1 MRLNEVPAMIR
12 LFLPVL
18 LLMGVLAGCRQESE
32 QFDMLIL
39 NATVV
44 DGTGNPWYK
53 ADIGIRG
60 DKIAAIGLLKN
71 ARAQNIVDAAG
82 RVVSPGFIDMLG
94 QSELSLLVDPRGMS
108 KISQGI
114 TTEVTGEG
122 NSAAPVNERIRED
135 LKAWQQRH
143 NIDVNWQDLDG
154 YFRALE
160 ARKTAI
166 NIATFVGATQVRRFV
181 IGLDDRAPTNDELE
195 RMKAL
200 VREAMEQGALG
211 LSTSLIYAPAA
222 FAKTDELIALAKVAS
237 QYGGI
242 YVSHIRDEGERET
255 EALYEAADIARE
267 ATIPVEIWHLKVAGK
282 QNWGS
287 MASIVNMINKQRE
300 AGLDMTADIYP
311 YPASSTRLSSRIPS
325 WAHDG
330 GVQKLLDRLRNP
342 EARKRIR
349 DEILGKAAGADNSF
363 AATGPEGI
371 LIAGVQSAELKKYE
385 GMRLNDIAREWKKHP
400 VDAMLDLVL
409 ADSGRVGAVFFSMD
423 EEDVR
428 MAMAQPW
435 VSFCTDGGQRAV
447 DGPLSEGKPHPR
459 AYGSFP
465 RILGRYVREVKL
477 LTLEEAI
484 RKMTSLAAQRVG
496 LKERG
501 ILKPGFYADIV
512 LFDPKTVIDKA
523 TFEDPHQY
531 SEGIDLVLVNG
542 VPVWKDGIFAGNYPG
557 RGLRGPGYR
566 KR

>member
-1 MRLNEVPAMIR
+1 MVRV
-12 LFLPVL
+12 LFTVFLFIGIL
-18 LLMGVLAGCRQESE
+18 GGCRQNSE
-32 QFDMLIL
+32 QFDVLIL

-60 DKIAAIGLLKN
+60 DRIAAIGLFKN
-71 ARAQNIVDAAG
+71 ARANSVIDAAG
-82 RVVSPGFIDMLG
+82 KVVSPGFIDMLG

-122 NSAAPVNERIRED
+122 NSAAPINDRILED

-143 NIDVNWQDLDG
+143 NVDVHWRDLDG

-160 ARKTAI
+160 ARKPAL
-166 NIATFVGATQVRRFV
+166 NVATFVGATQVRRYV
-181 IGLDDRAPTNDELE
+181 IGLDDRAPTPEELE
-195 RMKAL
+195 QMKAL
-200 VREAMEQGALG
+200 VQTAMEQGALG

-222 FAKTDELIALAKVAS
+222 FAKTDELIELAKIAS
-237 QYGGI
+237 RYGGI
-242 YVSHIRDEGERET
+242 YVSHIRDEGEKET
-255 EALYEAADIARE
+255 EALYEAVDIGRE
-267 ATIPVEIWHLKVAGK
+267 AALPVEIWHLKVAGK

-300 AGLDMTADIYP
+300 AGIDMTANIYP

-330 GVQKLLDRLRNP
+330 GVQKLLDRLRDP
-342 EARKRIR
+342 EVRKRIR
-349 DEILGKAAGADNSF
+349 DEIMGKAAGADNSF

-371 LIAGVQSAELKKYE
+371 LIAGVQSAELKRFE
-385 GMRLNDIAREWKKHP
+385 GIRLNDIAREWKKHP

-423 EEDVR
+423 EQDVR

-465 RILGRYVREVKL
+465 RILGRYVREVNL

-484 RKMTSLAAQRVG
+484 RKMTSLPAQRVG

-512 LFDPKTVIDKA
+512 MFDPKTVIDRA

-542 VPVWKDGIFAGNYPG
+542 VPVWKEGVFAGNYPG

-566 KR
+566 GE

>member
-1 MRLNEVPAMIR
+1 MIR
-12 LFLPVL
+12 LFLPAL
-18 LLMGVLAGCRQESE
+18 LLIGVLAGCRPESE

-60 DKIAAIGLLKN
+60 DKIAAIGLLKS
-71 ARAQNIVDAAG
+71 ARAENIVDAAG

-135 LKAWQQRH
+135 LRAWQQRH
-143 NIDVNWQDLDG
+143 NIDVNWRDLDG

-195 RMKAL
+195 QMKAL

-267 ATIPVEIWHLKVAGK
+267 AAIPVEIWHLKVAGK

-484 RKMTSLAAQRVG
+484 RKMTSLPAQRVG

>member
-1 MRLNEVPAMIR
+1 MVRV
-12 LFLPVL
+12 LFTVFLFIGIL
-18 LLMGVLAGCRQESE
+18 GGCRQNSE
-32 QFDMLIL
+32 QFDVLIL

-60 DKIAAIGLLKN
+60 DRIAAIGLFKN
-71 ARAQNIVDAAG
+71 ARANSVIDAAG
-82 RVVSPGFIDMLG
+82 KVVSPGFIDMLG

-122 NSAAPVNERIRED
+122 NSAAPINDRILED

-143 NIDVNWQDLDG
+143 NVDVHWRDLDG

-160 ARKTAI
+160 ARKPAL
-166 NIATFVGATQVRRFV
+166 NVATFVGATQVRRYV
-181 IGLDDRAPTNDELE
+181 IGLDDRAPTQEELE
-195 RMKAL
+195 QMKAL
-200 VREAMEQGALG
+200 VQTAMEQGALG

-222 FAKTDELIALAKVAS
+222 FAKTDELIELAKIAS
-237 QYGGI
+237 RYGGI
-242 YVSHIRDEGERET
+242 YVSHIRDEGEKET
-255 EALYEAADIARE
+255 EALYEAVDIGRE
-267 ATIPVEIWHLKVAGK
+267 AALPVEIWHLKVAGK

-300 AGLDMTADIYP
+300 AGIDMTANIYP

-330 GVQKLLDRLRNP
+330 GVQKLLDRLRDP
-342 EARKRIR
+342 EVRKRIR
-349 DEILGKAAGADNSF
+349 DEIMGKAAGADNSF

-371 LIAGVQSAELKKYE
+371 LIAGVQSAELKRFE

-423 EEDVR
+423 EQDVR

-465 RILGRYVREVKL
+465 RILGRYVREVNL

-484 RKMTSLAAQRVG
+484 RKMTSLPAQRVG

-512 LFDPKTVIDKA
+512 MFDPKTVIDRA

-542 VPVWKDGIFAGNYPG
+542 VPVWKEGIFAGNYPG

-566 KR
+566 GE

>member
-1 MRLNEVPAMIR
+1 MVRV
-12 LFLPVL
+12 LFTVFLFIGIL
-18 LLMGVLAGCRQESE
+18 GGCRQNSE
-32 QFDMLIL
+32 QFDVLIL

-60 DKIAAIGLLKN
+60 DRIAAIGLFKN
-71 ARAQNIVDAAG
+71 ARANSVIDAAG
-82 RVVSPGFIDMLG
+82 KVVSPGFIDMLG

-122 NSAAPVNERIRED
+122 NSAAPINNRILED

-143 NIDVNWQDLDG
+143 NVDVHWRDLDG

-160 ARKTAI
+160 ARKPAL
-166 NIATFVGATQVRRFV
+166 NVATFVGATQVRRYV
-181 IGLDDRAPTNDELE
+181 IGLDDRAPTPEELE
-195 RMKAL
+195 QMKAL
-200 VREAMEQGALG
+200 VQTAMEQGALG

-222 FAKTDELIALAKVAS
+222 FAKTDELIELAKIAS
-237 QYGGI
+237 RYGGI
-242 YVSHIRDEGERET
+242 YVSHIRDEGEKET
-255 EALYEAADIARE
+255 EALYEAVDIGRE
-267 ATIPVEIWHLKVAGK
+267 AALPVEIWHLKVAGK

-300 AGLDMTADIYP
+300 AGIDMTANIYP

-330 GVQKLLDRLRNP
+330 GVQKLLDRLRDP
-342 EARKRIR
+342 EVRKRIR
-349 DEILGKAAGADNSF
+349 DEIMGKAAGADNSF

-371 LIAGVQSAELKKYE
+371 LIAGVQSAELKRFE
-385 GMRLNDIAREWKKHP
+385 GIRLNDIAREWKKHP

-423 EEDVR
+423 EQDVR

-465 RILGRYVREVKL
+465 RILGRYVREVNL

-484 RKMTSLAAQRVG
+484 RKMTSLPAQRVG

-512 LFDPKTVIDKA
+512 MFDPKTVIDRA

-542 VPVWKDGIFAGNYPG
+542 VPVWKEGVFAGNYPG

-566 KR
+566 GE

>member
-1 MRLNEVPAMIR
+1 MVRALLAT
-12 LFLPVL
+12 L
-18 LLMGVLAGCRQESE
+18 LLIGALGGCQQEFE
-32 QFDMLIL
+32 QFDVLIL

-71 ARAQNIVDAAG
+71 AKGVTVIDAEDKI
-82 RVVSPGFIDMLG
+82 VSPGFIDMLG
-94 QSELSLLVDPRGMS
+94 QSELSILVDPRGMS

-122 NSAAPVNERIRED
+122 NSAAPVNDRILED

-143 NIDVNWQDLDG
+143 NIDVNWRDLDG
-154 YFRALE
+154 YFSALE
-160 ARKTAI
+160 ARKPAL

-181 IGLDDRAPTNDELE
+181 IGLDDRAPTNEELE
-195 RMKAL
+195 QMKIL
-200 VREAMEQGALG
+200 VQAAMEQGALG

-222 FAKTDELIALAKVAS
+222 FAKTDELIALAKVVS
-237 QYGGI
+237 RYGGI
-242 YVSHIRDEGERET
+242 YVSHIRDEGEKET
-255 EALYEAADIARE
+255 EALYEAADIGRE
-267 ATIPVEIWHLKVAGK
+267 ADLPVEIWHLKVAGK

-287 MASIVNMINKQRE
+287 MASIVNLINKQRE
-300 AGLDMTADIYP
+300 AGLDMTADVYP

-330 GVQKLLDRLRNP
+330 GTQKLLERLQNP

-371 LIAGVQSAELKKYE
+371 LIASVQSTGLKRYE

-400 VDAMLDLVL
+400 VDAMLDIVL

-435 VSFCTDGGQRAV
+435 VSFCTDGGQRAL

-459 AYGSFP
+459 SYGSFP
-465 RILGRYVREVKL
+465 RILGRYVRDVKL

-484 RKMTSLAAQRVG
+484 RKMTSLPAQRVG

-512 LFDPKTVIDKA
+512 LFNPKTVIDKA
-523 TFEDPHQY
+523 TFENPHQY

-542 VPVWKDGIFAGNYPG
+542 VPVWKDGMFAGNFPG